1 MKSSVEANWWHYDI
15 ATRTLFYE
23 IVEKNRTNL
32 KKLRCTI
39 SAGET
44 ENSWVAIPVPQL
56 EAKKQSVILW
66 EDNEF
71 SPGKELVESVR
82 NWEIHSNSR
91 VVSFGI
97 YYMFVNQLIWEWEK
111 GIPEIRLRG
120 HYRDGTFF
128 EDTLRLIIP
137 FANGS
142 ALAISKSKNR
152 KYFLQQRKTTIAEK
166 PKKNHGPRRRKVS
179 KVYEK

>member
-23 IVEKNRTNL
+23 LKEQTGL

-44 ENSWVAIPVPQL
+44 ENSWIAIPVPQL
-56 EAKKQSVILW
+56 ETKKQPVILW

-71 SPGKELVESVR
+71 SPGKELIEGVH
-82 NWEIHSNSR
+82 NWEIHSDSK

-97 YYMFVNQLIWEWEK
+97 YYMFISQLIWEWEK
-111 GIPEIRLRG
+111 GVPEVKLRG
-120 HYRDGTFF
+120 CYRNGTPF

-137 FANGS
+137 FSNNS

-152 KYFLQQRKTTIAEK
+152 KYFLQT
-166 PKKNHGPRRRKVS
+166 PKKPRPAVKSKTKNHNPKKRKVS
-179 KVYEK
+179 RVYEK